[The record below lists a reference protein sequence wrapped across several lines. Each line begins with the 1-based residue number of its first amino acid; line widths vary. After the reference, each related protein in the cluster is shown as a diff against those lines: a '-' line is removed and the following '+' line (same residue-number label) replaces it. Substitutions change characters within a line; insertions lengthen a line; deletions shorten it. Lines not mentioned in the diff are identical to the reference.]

1 MRQVLQ
7 SVLDELQRLKA
18 AGQSTVS
25 VSESSLASLRHAV
38 DRLTTSSHT
47 QDTGLVAQPS
57 PGNPSSSG
65 ARADQS
71 PAVRQASGPIYV
83 RREESKGPGLL
94 ESYLAGNTGPL
105 GASSGDRSEQSSP
118 SGALANLPEL
128 NLPEGDKTS
137 RMTWL
142 RQRAATDPTAKALTR
157 QGRSPVLGTGSLD
170 ARLMFIVEA
179 PFPDDEAGL
188 PAQPGSPGELL
199 ARMITAMGLPPSD
212 VYSAAIMTWRPQ
224 VPASA
229 TPSGKDSRDPTVQE
243 MAYCAA
249 YLKAQI
255 DIIRPSLLV
264 GFGASTAKGLLGAAQ
279 FKTLFDA
286 RGKWHE
292 YHGVPLM
299 ITYHPNYLL
308 HKATEGKLAEK
319 KAKRGV
325 WEDLLLV
332 MEKAGIPASEKQRA
346 YFT

>member
-1 MRQVLQ
+1 
-7 SVLDELQRLKA
+7 
-18 AGQSTVS
+18 
-25 VSESSLASLRHAV
+25 
-38 DRLTTSSHT
+38 
-47 QDTGLVAQPS
+47 
-57 PGNPSSSG
+57 
-65 ARADQS
+65 
-71 PAVRQASGPIYV
+71 V

-94 ESYLAGNTGPL
+94 ESYLAANTGPL
-105 GASSGDRSEQSSP
+105 GASRGDRSEQVSP
-118 SGALANLPEL
+118 SGALSNLPEL
-128 NLPEGDKTS
+128 ILPEGDKTS

-142 RQRAATDPTAKALTR
+142 RQRAATDPTAKALIR
-157 QGRSPVLGTGSLD
+157 QGRTPVLGSGSLD

-179 PFPDDEAGL
+179 PFPDDEAGV

-199 ARMITAMGLPPSD
+199 ARMIMAMGLPPSE
-212 VYSAAIMTWRPQ
+212 VYSTAIMTWRPQ
-224 VPASA
+224 APASA
-229 TPSGKDSRDPTVQE
+229 AGAGKDSRDPTPQE

-255 DIIRPSLLV
+255 DIVRPALLV

-286 RGKWHE
+286 RGKWHD

-308 HKATEGKLAEK
+308 HKATEGKSAEK

-332 MEKAGIPASEKQRA
+332 MDKAGIPASEKQRA